1 MKTATEPKTGP
12 NQENE
17 VKVILVDD
25 SKEDSGIGSASN
37 ASTNSSMNEENGAGT
52 IQNIEKNIIIEFQ
65 ALNCKPDKQRESTF
79 VVNAGQMP
87 AADLSSIRGS
97 ANVTVLS
104 EGTSYKF
111 LSK

>member
-65 ALNCKPDKQRESTF
+65 ALNCKPSKQRESTF

-97 ANVTVLS
+97 TNVTVLS
-104 EGTSYKF
+104 EGMSHR
-111 LSK
+111 L